1 MVVISVRLTNKMP
14 LVSGDNLR
22 IDAPALEPSLLIQA
36 RERLGGIF
44 GLFMNSSI
52 VNMHYKYVRDQMYS

>member
-1 MVVISVRLTNKMP
+1 
-14 LVSGDNLR
+14 
-22 IDAPALEPSLLIQA
+22 LEPSLLIQA

-44 GLFMNSSI
+44 DLFMNSSI

>member
-1 MVVISVRLTNKMP
+1 MP

-22 IDAPALEPSLLIQA
+22 RDAPTLEPSLLIQA

-44 GLFMNSSI
+44 DLFMNSGSVETI
-52 VNMHYKYVRDQMYS
+52 YFLRDKAM